1 MSELLRTRAPDQLTP
16 YEAVLRT
23 FSSYERLTA
32 EEHAAAR
39 AALER
44 AVQQAPSSADG
55 WAMLSMVYRQEYG
68 DGFNAQP
75 DPLGRSLAAARR
87 AVELA
92 PSNHLAVLAFAAV
105 QFFRRE
111 LQTFRSSTER
121 AIALNPM
128 DGGTAAFLGMLTAYS
143 GDWERGCAMVERAMQ
158 LNSHHLSW
166 FWFPFFFNAY
176 RKGDYQGA
184 LAFALKIDLAGFF
197 FTYIALAAVYGK
209 LGDANA
215 AQEAARELV
224 LLRPNFTSTVREEF
238 EKWWAPQLIEDLLD
252 GLRKAG
258 LEIPAKK

>member
-1 MSELLRTRAPDQLTP
+1 
-16 YEAVLRT
+16 
-23 FSSYERLTA
+23 
-32 EEHAAAR
+32 
-39 AALER
+39 
-44 AVQQAPSSADG
+44 
-55 WAMLSMVYRQEYG
+55 
-68 DGFNAQP
+68 
-75 DPLGRSLAAARR
+75 
-87 AVELA
+87 
-92 PSNHLAVLAFAAV
+92 
-105 QFFRRE
+105 
-111 LQTFRSSTER
+111 
-121 AIALNPM
+121 M